1 MSLVII
7 IILLLLS
14 ALFSGMNLGLMSL
27 DPYALERKMSLGDKN
42 AAKIYPVRK
51 RGNLLLVTLL
61 MGNVAVISAMSI
73 FLDSIAHGIVAGI
86 ATTLL
91 VTIFG
96 EIIPQSLFSRYALS
110 LGAKLVWIVEGFMI
124 LLWPIC
130 APLAWLLDKILGDE
144 LPTIYS
150 KRELV
155 QIIEEHRVSQ
165 HSDLDADE
173 ERIVRG
179 ALTFGDKI
187 VADVMTPRSVM
198 VAIEKNA
205 VLDAKLLNQLRDS
218 GHSRFP
224 VYDHN
229 LDKIVGMMYW
239 RSLVG
244 HPIGRKKAGE
254 LCDSRV
260 YYLNE
265 AEHLDATLE
274 AFLKTKHHLFVVTNE
289 FEEVQGIVT
298 MEDVIEEILD
308 KEIVDEFDR
317 YEDLRVVAKKR
328 TQANRGSKRLAQS

>member
-1 MSLVII
+1 MTLLIVL
-7 IILLLLS
+7 ILLLLS

-27 DPYALERKMSLGDKN
+27 DPYELERKMSLGNKD

-73 FLDSIAHGIVAGI
+73 FLESIAHGLVAAI

-110 LGAKLVWIVEGFMI
+110 LGAKLAWVIEGFMI

-130 APLAWLLDKILGDE
+130 APLAWMLDKALGDE

-150 KRELV
+150 KKELMH
-155 QIIEEHRVSQ
+155 IIGEHSDSQ

-173 ERIVRG
+173 ERIVKG
-179 ALTFGDKI
+179 ALTFGDKT
-187 VADVMTPRSVM
+187 VVDVMTPRSVM
-198 VAIEKNA
+198 VVVDKDEL
-205 VLDAKLLNQLRDS
+205 LDATTLRRLQQS

-224 VYDHN
+224 VCDREA
-229 LDKIVGMMYW
+229 DKVVGLLYW

-244 HPIGRKKAGE
+244 QALGKKRAGE
-254 LCDSRV
+254 VCTKQV

-265 AEHLDATLE
+265 TEHLDAALE
-274 AFLKTKHHLFVVTNE
+274 VFLKTKHHLYMVTNE

-298 MEDVIEEILD
+298 IEDVIEEILD
-308 KEIVDEFDR
+308 REIVDEFDR
-317 YEDLRVVAKKR
+317 HEDLRAVAKKR
-328 TQANRGSKRLAQS
+328 TKLKRAV

>member
-7 IILLLLS
+7 LVLLLLS

-27 DPYALERKMSLGDKN
+27 DPYELERKMQLGNKD

-73 FLDSIAHGIVAGI
+73 FLDSLAHGIVAGA

-110 LGAKLVWIVEGFMI
+110 LGARLSWVVEAFMI

-130 APLAWLLDKILGDE
+130 APLAWALDRILGDE

-155 QIIEEHRVSQ
+155 QIIEEHRVSK
-165 HSDLDADE
+165 HSDLDDDE

-179 ALTFGDKI
+179 ALTFGDKV
-187 VADVMTPRSVM
+187 VADVMTPRSV
-198 VAIEKNA
+198 V
-205 VLDAKLLNQLRDS
+205 VTLDANTKLDAPLLKQLQAS

-224 VYDHN
+224 VYDSDP
-229 LDKIVGMMYW
+229 DKIIGMLYW

-244 HPIGRKKAGE
+244 RIIKGHPVGE
-254 LCDSRV
+254 LCERKV
-260 YYLNE
+260 HYLHE
-265 AEHLDATLE
+265 AEHLDAALE
-274 AFLKTKHHLFVVTNE
+274 AFLKTKHHLFVVINE
-289 FEEVQGIVT
+289 FREVQGVVT
-298 MEDVIEEILD
+298 MEDVIEEILN
-308 KEIVDEFDR
+308 KEIVDESDR
-317 YEDLRVVAKKR
+317 YEDLRLVAKRQTKAR
-328 TQANRGSKRLAQS
+328 ADSKNLA